1 MRDIRRMYTLH
12 TQGGLTMALVKITIS
27 VEEENLAVIDK
38 AADKMRQSRS
48 GYLEITALER
58 AKKDLE

>member
-1 MRDIRRMYTLH
+1 MV
-12 TQGGLTMALVKITIS
+12 LVKITIS
-27 VEEENLAVIDK
+27 VDEDNLIIIDK
-38 AADKMRQSRS
+38 AAEKMRQSRS